1 MRIRPLRSA
10 VLLLAAILA
19 VPAFAASQESAAAPR
34 GPAFRNKIEAEGTLS
49 VKEGCHILTTKDG
62 KRYALSG
69 DLSAFRDG
77 DHLFVRG
84 PVGEKSA
91 CLEDGVTIAVVD
103 ARAERGET
111 AGGSESHDAHHGH
124 HEEATV
130 SHVEVK
136 GKAVEKPGKTVVV
149 HGVLTDEGVECQAL
163 RSDDNTLYTL
173 AGKIEGF
180 QVGDRVKVTGKVAEV
195 STCQQ
200 GITLDVQNIKADKK
214 EEKK

>member
-1 MRIRPLRSA
+1 MRTRINLSAMLLLGA
-10 VLLLAAILA
+10 VLAA
-19 VPAFAASQESAAAPR
+19 PAFAASQEPEAPR
-34 GPAFRNKIEAEGTLS
+34 QPAFRNKIEAEGTLS
-49 VKEGCHILTTKDG
+49 IKEDCHILTTKEG
-62 KRYALSG
+62 TRYALAG

-91 CLEDGVTIAVVD
+91 CLEDGVTISVVD
-103 ARAERGET
+103 ARADRGEPG
-111 AGGSESHDAHHGH
+111 GGSGTHDAHHGH

-130 SHVEVK
+130 SHVEVH

-149 HGVLTDEGVECQAL
+149 RGVLTAEGVECQAL

-173 AGKIEGF
+173 AGKTEGF
-180 QVGDRVKVTGKVAEV
+180 KVGDRVKVTGKVAEV

-200 GITLDVQNIKADKK
+200 GITLDVQNITRIEK
-214 EEKK
+214 EKKK

>member
-1 MRIRPLRSA
+1 MSTRNHRSA
-10 VLLLAAILA
+10 ALLLAAFLA
-19 VPAFAASQESAAAPR
+19 LPAFAASQQSDAPR
-34 GPAFRNKIEAEGTLS
+34 EPAFRNKIEAEGTLS
-49 VKEGCHILTTKDG
+49 VKEGCHILTTKEG
-62 KRYALSG
+62 KRYALTG
-69 DLSAFRDG
+69 DLSAFKDG
-77 DHLFVRG
+77 DYLFVRG

-103 ARAERGET
+103 ANKVQ
-111 AGGSESHDAHHGH
+111 D
-124 HEEATV
+124 EEATV
-130 SHVEVK
+130 NHVEVK

-149 HGVLTDEGVECQAL
+149 RGVLTDEGVECQAL

>member
-1 MRIRPLRSA
+1 MSTRNHRSA
-10 VLLLAAILA
+10 ALLLAAFLA
-19 VPAFAASQESAAAPR
+19 LPAFAASQQSDAPR
-34 GPAFRNKIEAEGTLS
+34 EPAFRNKIEAEGTLS
-49 VKEGCHILTTKDG
+49 VKEGCHILTTKEG
-62 KRYALSG
+62 KRYALTG
-69 DLSAFRDG
+69 DLSAFKDG
-77 DHLFVRG
+77 DYLFVRG

-103 ARAERGET
+103 A
-111 AGGSESHDAHHGH
+111 HK
-124 HEEATV
+124 EEATV
-130 SHVEVK
+130 NHVEVK

-149 HGVLTDEGVECQAL
+149 RGVLTDEGVECQAL

-200 GITLDVQNIKADKK
+200 GITLDVQSIKADKK
-214 EEKK
+214 GKD

>member
-1 MRIRPLRSA
+1 MSTRNHRSA
-10 VLLLAAILA
+10 AILLAAFLA
-19 VPAFAASQESAAAPR
+19 IPAFAASQQSDATRE
-34 GPAFRNKIEAEGTLS
+34 PAFRNKIEAEGTLS
-49 VKEGCHILTTKDG
+49 IKEGCHILTTKEG
-62 KRYALSG
+62 KKYALTG
-69 DLSAFRDG
+69 DLSAFKDG

-111 AGGSESHDAHHGH
+111 AGSGSHDAHHGH

-130 SHVEVK
+130 NHVEVK

-149 HGVLTDEGVECQAL
+149 RGVLTDEGVECQAL

-173 AGKIEGF
+173 AGKVEGF
-180 QVGDRVKVTGKVAEV
+180 KIGDRVKVTGKVAEV

-214 EEKK
+214 E

>member
-1 MRIRPLRSA
+1 MKTRSHRSA
-10 VLLLAAILA
+10 ALLLAAILA
-19 VPAFAASQESAAAPR
+19 VPALAASQEPEAPR
-34 GPAFRNKIEAEGTLS
+34 EPAFRNKIEAEGTLS
-49 VKEGCHILTTKDG
+49 VKDGCHILTTKEG
-62 KRYALSG
+62 TRYALSG

-91 CLEDGVTIAVVD
+91 CLKDGVTIAVVD

-111 AGGSESHDAHHGH
+111 AGDSESHDAHHGH

-149 HGVLTDEGVECQAL
+149 RGVLTDEGVECQAL

-200 GITLDVQNIKADKK
+200 GITLDVQNIQKEKK
-214 EEKK
+214 EKD